1 MNHFHR
7 GKAIIF
13 NHQYFDESLGLNDRM
28 GSDVDTNN
36 LKLIL
41 TNLEFEVKVY
51 NDKSYNKIK
60 NILEKLSKEDHSN
73 SDCILLV
80 VLSHG
85 DSEIL
90 YAEDTVY
97 PRSKLWRYFTD
108 ENCPTLK
115 GKPKI
120 FFIQACQ
127 GNKFDSGIQLQN
139 NNR

>member
-13 NHQYFDESLGLNDRM
+13 NHQYFDESLFLNDRM
-28 GSDVDTNN
+28 GTDVDAKN
-36 LKLIL
+36 LKIIL

-90 YAEDTVY
+90 YAEDTRY
-97 PRSKLWRYFTD
+97 PRSKLWSYFTD

-127 GNKFDSGIQLQN
+127 GNKLDSGIQLQN
-139 NNR
+139 NNW